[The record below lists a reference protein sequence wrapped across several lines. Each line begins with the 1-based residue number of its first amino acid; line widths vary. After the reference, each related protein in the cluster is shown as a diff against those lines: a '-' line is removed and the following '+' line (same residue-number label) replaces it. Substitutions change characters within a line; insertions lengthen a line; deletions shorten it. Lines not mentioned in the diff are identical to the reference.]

1 MAKSLTG
8 PLAKHLAAHS
18 TLRSGRTP
26 GRPRVWLRG
35 WSQAAV
41 YPQTWTLVAC
51 SRWSPGPSTETV
63 RLAVVLPRTRR
74 RRLRGRWPQRTRRS
88 RRSERAP
95 RSAGS
100 APKGSRPPWCPPRGD
115 RRRARLRGGRAGG
128 TTSSARTCSLQGL
141 LRSLLPRLALGTDF
155 TSTGGVP
162 YVAGT
167 GLVGILARSRTLQ
180 RSPPPVGP
188 CGPRDCPSP
197 PPTPAWAS
205 GRAHLRDRPR
215 TLCV

>member
-1 MAKSLTG
+1 
-8 PLAKHLAAHS
+8 
-18 TLRSGRTP
+18 
-26 GRPRVWLRG
+26 
-35 WSQAAV
+35 
-41 YPQTWTLVAC
+41 
-51 SRWSPGPSTETV
+51 
-63 RLAVVLPRTRR
+63 
-74 RRLRGRWPQRTRRS
+74 
-88 RRSERAP
+88 
-95 RSAGS
+95 
-100 APKGSRPPWCPPRGD
+100 
-115 RRRARLRGGRAGG
+115 
-128 TTSSARTCSLQGL
+128 L

-167 GLVGILARSRTLQ
+167 GLVGILARSHTLQ